1 MLSGLEDF
9 EQDLWHQLIVSIT
22 IGAAAVFA
30 LISGVPSQ
38 MLGRKITILTASIV
52 FAVGSVVMGV
62 ANNKEMLLV
71 GRLVVGAAIGK
82 LKS

>member
-1 MLSGLEDF
+1 MEDF

-30 LISGVPSQ
+30 LISVPSQ

-71 GRLVVGAAIGK
+71 GRLIVGAAIGK
-82 LKS
+82 LKNKDDC

>member
-1 MLSGLEDF
+1 M
-9 EQDLWHQLIVSIT
+9 
-22 IGAAAVFA
+22 FA

-38 MLGRKITILTASIV
+38 MLGRKITILTASVV

-71 GRLVVGAAIGK
+71 GRLIVGAAIGK
-82 LKS
+82 LKIKDDC